1 MDEKLLNEYW
11 TDIYFL
17 LHYPHKEK
25 VTHQVIRIMQL
36 IEKKETVGIGDVADY
51 FGISPNTASEHVKR
65 IIEKGLIVKNRDKA
79 DERKVILA
87 LTTLGQKV
95 LQHNTSLD
103 SEKLKQVL
111 VGMTEEE
118 RQHIESAF
126 QLLRERSIHVCSD

>member
-36 IEKKETVGIGDVADY
+36 IEKKETVGIGDVAEY
-51 FGISPNTASEHVKR
+51 FGISHNTASEHVKR
-65 IIEKGLIVKNRDKA
+65 IIEKGFLVKNRDKA

-87 LTTLGQKV
+87 LTTFGQKV
-95 LQHNTSLD
+95 LQRNTSLD
-103 SEKLKQVL
+103 GEKLKQVL
-111 VGMTEEE
+111 AGMTEEE

-126 QLLRERSIHVCSD
+126 QLLRERSIDVCSV